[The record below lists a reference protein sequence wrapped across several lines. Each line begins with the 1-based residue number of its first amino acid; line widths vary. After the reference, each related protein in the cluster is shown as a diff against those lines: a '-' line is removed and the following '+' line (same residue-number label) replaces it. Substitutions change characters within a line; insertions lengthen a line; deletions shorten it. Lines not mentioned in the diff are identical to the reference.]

1 VKIGIIRR
9 GFSSTGGAEA
19 YLLRLAGGLATLG
32 HEPVL
37 VTSAEWPSRAWK
49 FGDIVRLPGSTP
61 SSFAA
66 AFRTVKDRF
75 DVTLALERTPGCDI
89 FRAGDGVHAAW
100 LRRRAQ
106 FEPTWKSFLQ
116 RWKPKN
122 ATLMALEREV
132 FKQTRHIVANSQMVA
147 DEIAEHYN
155 FPPERLHVIPN
166 GIASGIPLRP
176 RDEARAALKIAPGTF
191 CTLFVGTG
199 WERKGLR
206 TAIAAAEAADA
217 LLLVAG
223 RGKASQY
230 AGKNVRFLG
239 PVSDLPAIF
248 SAADAFVLPTIYDP
262 FSNAC
267 LEALAAGLPV
277 VTTTSNGFSEIIE
290 NGVHGHAVPAGDA
303 TATAAALAFWRTR
316 DRDETAAACQALAG
330 QYTVTRNVSAIA
342 KIAESIAFSRKI

>member
-1 VKIGIIRR
+1 VKIGIVRR
-9 GFSSTGGAEA
+9 GFSPTGGAEA
-19 YLLRLAGGLATLG
+19 YLLRLAGGLAALG

-37 VTSAEWPSRAWK
+37 VTSAEWPSHAWR
-49 FGDIVRLPGSTP
+49 FGGELGKIVRLPGATP

-106 FEPTWKSFLQ
+106 FEPAWKSFLQ

-122 ATLMALEREV
+122 ATLMALECEV
-132 FKQTRHIVANSQMVA
+132 FRQTRHVIANSQMVA
-147 DEIAEHYN
+147 DEIAEYYD
-155 FPPERLHVIPN
+155 FPPSRLHVIPN
-166 GIASGIPLRP
+166 GIASAIPLRP
-176 RDEARAALKIAPGTF
+176 RDEARAALGIAPGIF
-191 CTLFVGTG
+191 CALFVGTG
-199 WERKGLR
+199 WERKGLQ
-206 TAIAAAEAADA
+206 TAIAAAEATDA

-223 RGKASQY
+223 RGKASRY
-230 AGKNVRFLG
+230 VSKNARFLG
-239 PVSDLPAIF
+239 PISDLPAIF
-248 SAADAFVLPTIYDP
+248 SVADVFVLPTIYDP

-277 VTTTSNGFSEIIE
+277 VTTTANGVSEIIE
-290 NGVHGHAVPAGDA
+290 NGVHGHALPAGDA
-303 TATAAALAFWRTR
+303 AATAAALAVWRTR
-316 DRDETAAACQALAG
+316 DRIETAVACRALAA

-342 KIAESIAFSRKI
+342 KIAESI